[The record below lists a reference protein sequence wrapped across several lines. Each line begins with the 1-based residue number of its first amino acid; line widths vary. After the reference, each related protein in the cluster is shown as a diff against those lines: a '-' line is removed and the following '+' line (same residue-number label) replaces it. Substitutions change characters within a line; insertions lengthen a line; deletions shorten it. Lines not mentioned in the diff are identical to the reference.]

1 MKGKHV
7 YKRIFILE
15 AAKKIPLPH
24 YSIWVKKIQAPP
36 MLVTKIIPLPWRAI
50 KFLAPDVSSETS
62 LTIDMGNSI
71 ISVYTVYAYLENC
84 S

>member
-1 MKGKHV
+1 M
-7 YKRIFILE
+7 FINAFLYYRSR
-15 AAKKIPLPH
+15 KNPTPPLQ
-24 YSIWVKKIQAPP
+24 YMGKKIQAPP

-50 KFLAPDVSSETS
+50 KYLTPDVSYETS

>member
-1 MKGKHV
+1 MFINAFLYYRLRKNPTPPLQYMGK
-7 YKRIFILE
+7 KT
-15 AAKKIPLPH
+15 
-24 YSIWVKKIQAPP
+24 QAPP
-36 MLVTKIIPLPWRAI
+36 MFVTKIIPLTWRAI

>member
-1 MKGKHV
+1 M
-7 YKRIFILE
+7 FINAFLYYRSR
-15 AAKKIPLPH
+15 KNPTPPLQ
-24 YSIWVKKIQAPP
+24 YMGKKIQAPP
-36 MLVTKIIPLPWRAI
+36 MFVTKMIPLTWRAI
-50 KFLAPDVSSETS
+50 KFLAPDVSSHEAS